1 MDVKS
6 KGAKMFPSD
15 IEKAYAHEVE
25 RRKDEMRDAAK
36 HNFESQFVKRR
47 RLTALSNLDR
57 SLTGFP
63 AARRRID

>member
-1 MDVKS
+1 
-6 KGAKMFPSD
+6 MFPSD

-47 RLTALSNLDR
+47 RLTALPHAILSI
-57 SLTGFP
+57 LT
-63 AARRRID
+63 RILAILIAH